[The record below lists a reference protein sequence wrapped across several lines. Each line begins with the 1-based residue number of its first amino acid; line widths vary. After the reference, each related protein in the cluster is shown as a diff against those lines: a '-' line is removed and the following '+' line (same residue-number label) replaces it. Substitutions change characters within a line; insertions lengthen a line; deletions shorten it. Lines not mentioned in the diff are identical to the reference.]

1 MRIRP
6 AYVVIVVVAAIGAF
20 VLYAALSS
28 RGGPD
33 QGLGTPSSQ
42 SSGGAML
49 PPVDVNQD
57 LVPVLDIGMD
67 TFDAGLLPNDTI
79 TTKTIPVK
87 NTGRK
92 KLVIRQ
98 ITTTCACTTGKI
110 TPMEIMPGATAT
122 MEITIEPDRILGFY
136 SEKLL
141 TILSNA
147 PASPMKELVVKAH
160 IEPEFEVEPE
170 VLEFGEVPKGAPAQ
184 RQAVLRQVG
193 EEPIEL
199 LGVEPID
206 KKDKSCSFTFAK
218 RPEAEWR
225 TPGKPEYLITA
236 ALEPIAPIGKYSKS
250 FVIETTCR
258 RVGRYR
264 LQLDATVTGFYKL
277 NEKEIAFT
285 WNRARPLDG
294 PVGALLVAADRPV
307 EIVDARVSGELF
319 IVKTAPGPRPNTVA
333 IELYINGAPD
343 AGRRD
348 EELTFAVKG
357 EDGALL
363 PNVVPVRGTI
373 IDAK

>member
-1 MRIRP
+1 M
-6 AYVVIVVVAAIGAF
+6 
-20 VLYAALSS
+20 
-28 RGGPD
+28 
-33 QGLGTPSSQ
+33 
-42 SSGGAML
+42 
-49 PPVDVNQD
+49 DVNQD

-67 TFDAGLLPNDTI
+67 TFDAGLLPNDKI

-264 LQLDATVTGFYKL
+264 LQLDATVTGFYEL
-277 NEKEIAFT
+277 TEKEIAFT

>member
-1 MRIRP
+1 
-6 AYVVIVVVAAIGAF
+6 
-20 VLYAALSS
+20 
-28 RGGPD
+28 
-33 QGLGTPSSQ
+33 
-42 SSGGAML
+42 ML

-67 TFDAGLLPNDTI
+67 TFDAGLLPNDKI

-264 LQLDATVTGFYKL
+264 LQLDATVTGFYEL
-277 NEKEIAFT
+277 TEKEIAFT